1 MVAEKKEAA
10 AGMESMAMG
19 SGGGRSKPP
28 LHNFTLPCGLKWG
41 NQKFLR
47 CAKLESDGEIGPVA
61 QRRSSEQ
68 LIGKR
73 RSLERRV
80 GSEERVGNFGA
91 GVEDGIAAVRKK
103 LMNDLQAETDK
114 MKNAILRTGLAD
126 EEEEEEVPPAPA
138 PPRPAAEPAE
148 QRSPPETTTDATD
161 SARRWNLRA
170 RRSGTKHPNG
180 FSAFPGESNP
190 GLKIDVTI
198 SAAAGGGGG
207 ATVAGS
213 SSGEKRDRAKFSL
226 ALSRREI
233 EEDFAA
239 IIHHRPPRRP
249 KKRAKYVQKNLDT
262 LFPGLWLTEITPDLY
277 KVPEDQ

>member
-61 QRRSSEQ
+61 QRRASEQ

-73 RSLERRV
+73 RSSEPRRV
-80 GSEERVGNFGA
+80 GSEERGGNFGA
-91 GVEDGIAAVRKK
+91 GVEDGIAA
-103 LMNDLQAETDK
+103 
-114 MKNAILRTGLAD
+114 
-126 EEEEEEVPPAPA
+126 
-138 PPRPAAEPAE
+138 

-198 SAAAGGGGG
+198 SAA
-207 ATVAGS
+207 VAGS

-249 KKRAKYVQKNLDT
+249 KKRAKYVQKNLDIDERAEVHPV
-262 LFPGLWLTEITPDLY
+262 PGC
-277 KVPEDQ
+277 KF

>member
-1 MVAEKKEAA
+1 MVAEK
-10 AGMESMAMG
+10 SMAMG
-19 SGGGRSKPP
+19 SGRSKPP
-28 LHNFTLPCGLKWG
+28 LHNFTLPYGLKWG

-47 CAKLESDGEIGPVA
+47 CGKLDSDGEIA
-61 QRRSSEQ
+61 AIHRR
-68 LIGKR
+68 R
-73 RSLERRV
+73 
-80 GSEERVGNFGA
+80 GSDERVGNFRRA
-91 GVEDGIAAVRKK
+91 DVENGIAAVRKK

-114 MKNAILRTGLAD
+114 MKDAILRTGL
-126 EEEEEEVPPAPA
+126 EEEEER
-138 PPRPAAEPAE
+138 RPAAAEAAE
-148 QRSPPETTTDATD
+148 QRYPPPTTVPAVAPPSETTTDAAD

-180 FSAFPGESNP
+180 FSAVPGESNP
-190 GLKIDVTI
+190 GLKVDVTI
-198 SAAAGGGGG
+198 PNAFSPVKSENKSPRLRSIAAAAGGGGGG

-213 SSGEKRDRAKFSL
+213 SSGQKRERAKFSI

-239 IIHHRPPRRP
+239 IIHHRPPRRS
-249 KKRAKYVQKNLDT
+249 KKRAKYVQKNLDN